1 LNKIQKTVI
10 FFTFFR
16 PKIKQNGS
24 TTPYIGYKE
33 LPMKKYYCFWR
44 IRTAARSGML
54 LPLMVLGVM
63 LSLSACRTYGI
74 TYENG
79 KAWPGRFAK
88 KDAAIQGTLRLG
100 TIDVDK
106 PGGSYS
112 VEREINAILPLLFW
126 EMGYVFEPATGNAD
140 YIVDVYARERDV
152 QLGWNTKKSISLE
165 VVLWPVQ
172 SVSYAGTG
180 DMGDGGAGSIKTPYA
195 AGRTVIMGTAG
206 LSVSGNMEKLL
217 RKTAKKAVKAAF
229 QVRMNE
235 AYE

>member
-1 LNKIQKTVI
+1 MQKNVF

-33 LPMKKYYCFWR
+33 LPMKKCYCFWR
-44 IRTAARSGML
+44 IRTAARTGMMLSLML
-54 LPLMVLGVM
+54 LGIM

-79 KAWPGRFAK
+79 KAWPGSFAK
-88 KDAAIQGTLRLG
+88 KGAAIQGTLRLG

-140 YIVDVYARERDV
+140 YIVDVYAREREV
-152 QLGWNTKKSISLE
+152 QHGWNTKKSISLE

-180 DMGDGGAGSIKTPYA
+180 DMDDGAGGVGSIKTPYA
-195 AGRTVIMGTAG
+195 AGRTVLMGTAG
-206 LSVSGNMEKLL
+206 LSVSGNIEKLL
-217 RKTAKKAVKAAF
+217 KKTAKKAVKAASR
-229 QVRMNE
+229 VRKNE

>member
-1 LNKIQKTVI
+1 MMVTIDAIKKTVL
-10 FFTFFR
+10 
-16 PKIKQNGS
+16 S
-24 TTPYIGYKE
+24 A
-33 LPMKKYYCFWR
+33 LL
-44 IRTAARSGML
+44 ML
-54 LPLMVLGVM
+54 LLMVILP
-63 LSLSACRTYGI
+63 LSSCRTYGI

-79 KAWPGRFAK
+79 KSWPGSFSK
-88 KDAAIQGTLRLG
+88 KDAAIQGTVRLG

-112 VEREINAILPLLFW
+112 IEREINAILPLLFW

-152 QLGWNTKKSISLE
+152 QHGWNTKKSISLE

-172 SVSYAGTG
+172 NVTYAGTG
-180 DMGDGGAGSIKTPYA
+180 DMGDGTGGVGSIKTPYA
-195 AGRTVIMGTAG
+195 AGRSVIMGTAG
-206 LSVSGNMEKLL
+206 LSVSGNMESLL
-217 RKTAKKAVKAAF
+217 RKTAKKAVKAAS